1 MMQEPNCSVVES
13 GPGGKAG
20 RPSGGGGGQELGAG
34 GAEAEGR
41 TVPVESVVARRAA
54 RAEARCRAAMW
65 VALERKRGTGWSEEE
80 ETASRPVM
88 PVGWSSTRL
97 SLGML
102 RLGVEGLEGPVE
114 PSRVER
120 RRGERP
126 WAAEAVGR
134 APGVGRKV
142 DRMWWR
148 L

>member
-1 MMQEPNCSVVES
+1 MEPE
-13 GPGGKAG
+13 AG
-20 RPSGGGGGQELGAG
+20 E
-34 GAEAEGR
+34 AEAEGR
-41 TVPVESVVARRAA
+41 TVSVEAVAARRAA
-54 RAEARCRAAMW
+54 MAEAKCRAAIW
-65 VALERKRGTGWSEEE
+65 VALERKRGTGWLEEE

-114 PSRVER
+114 PSRVEG
-120 RRGERP
+120 RRGHRP
-126 WAAEAVGR
+126 WAEEAGGR